1 MDRVNRGANI
11 QEHYPQEP
19 TGPGENEENQR
30 SDQNVLYTESTAR
43 MSTCGQNSLSSQDRS
58 EVTYAGGIKDN
69 RTTTNNHYCMKDNN
83 DDTPTPE
90 VADVYFV
97 SDTTHAEN
105 SAIYP
110 TWGENEDDADAIGN
124 SEEETQVKQ
133 AGSTVTMNFNSNRN
147 SNKSQPDTTGD
158 EGNNKTTC
166 GQLNIFN
173 NGNIKPYAVSHID
186 EVAKSNSTVSDDG
199 DFEPYAV
206 TNMIDNETYFSGT
219 TDVRQQASDTTEHV
233 HKLRN
238 PPNAKDFHPNPMYRS
253 NSQQASQHNGKMAVL

>member
-1 MDRVNRGANI
+1 MNRVNRRANI
-11 QEHYPQEP
+11 PEQYPQEP
-19 TGPGENEENQR
+19 TSPRENEENQP

-43 MSTCGQNSLSSQDRS
+43 MSTCGQNCLSSQDRS
-58 EVTYAGGIKDN
+58 EVTYAGGIKAKS
-69 RTTTNNHYCMKDNN
+69 TTRNNHYYMEDNN
-83 DDTPTPE
+83 HDTPTPE

-110 TWGENEDDADAIGN
+110 AWGGNEDDGDAIGN

-133 AGSTVTMNFNSNRN
+133 AGSTVTMNFNSSRK

-158 EGNNKTTC
+158 DGNNKTIC
-166 GQLNIFN
+166 RQGNISN

-186 EVAKSNSTVSDDG
+186 EVAISESTVTDDG

-219 TDVRQQASDTTEHV
+219 TDVRQQDSDTTGHV